1 MHSTTKM
8 DYPFSP
14 DLDYNDNNNLTDR
27 DELFLPVK
35 MDAFSITIAVL
46 YLVIC
51 VLGLAGNSLVV
62 VAILKL
68 DKMASAT
75 TVYIFNLALADG
87 LFMVGLPFVA
97 IQNFMNRWDFGDAA
111 CKLVMVLDG
120 INQFTSVFC
129 LTVMSVDRYMA
140 LVDPLRFARWRTPA
154 RAKMVSAGLW
164 LFSMVPVLPMALNFS
179 TQYGLCSLDPKMISE
194 SRWPGFLTY
203 TFVLGFALPFT
214 VMTASYAA
222 LVVTLRS
229 QRIRAGRP
237 AAQAAAPHEGQRLE
251 RQVTKMVVAVV
262 VVFAV
267 CWLPFYAFNFC
278 SLYRTDRVLYF
289 AQGFE
294 FVVVLSY
301 SWSCAN
307 PILYACHSEAFR
319 RHFAKL
325 LCPNK
330 QSPSTHCNTDT
341 ERFIN
346 WFRNC
351 FPEFLTALHQ
361 SLTRKSCFVDALMLI
376 SL

>member
-1 MHSTTKM
+1 MHSTTEM
-8 DYPFSP
+8 DYPYLP
-14 DLDYNDNNNLTDR
+14 DLDYIDNNTFTDR
-27 DELFLPVK
+27 DELFLSHK

-51 VLGLAGNSLVV
+51 VVGLAGNSLVV
-62 VAILKL
+62 VSILKL

-97 IQNFMNRWDFGDAA
+97 IQNFKNQWDFGDVA

-164 LFSMVPVLPMALNFS
+164 LFSLVPVLPMALHFS
-179 TQYGLCSLDPKMISE
+179 NRNGLCTMDMLSE
-194 SRWPGFLTY
+194 SRWLGFLTY

-214 VMTASYAA
+214 VMTTSYTA
-222 LVVTLRS
+222 LLLALRS

-237 AAQAAAPHEGQRLE
+237 AAGQAAAQSAAQAAAAPHEGQRLE

-262 VVFAV
+262 VVFGV

-278 SLYRTDRVLYF
+278 SLYRTARVLNF
-289 AQGFE
+289 ARGFE
-294 FVVVLSY
+294 FVVMLSY

-330 QSPSTHCNTDT
+330 QSHSMQCNTDT
-341 ERFIN
+341 ERYDLN
-346 WFRNC
+346 V
-351 FPEFLTALHQ
+351 TGGQDSVSVQA
-361 SLTRKSCFVDALMLI
+361 
-376 SL
+376 

>member
-14 DLDYNDNNNLTDR
+14 YYLDYIDNNTFTDR
-27 DELFLPVK
+27 DEQFLPVK

-51 VLGLAGNSLVV
+51 VLGLAGNSLVL

-97 IQNFMNRWDFGDAA
+97 IQNFKNRWDFGEAA

-164 LFSMVPVLPMALNFS
+164 LFSLAPVLPMALNFS
-179 TQYGLCSLDPKMISE
+179 VRGDQCTLDPDVLSE
-194 SRWPGFLTY
+194 SRWQGYLTY
-203 TFVLGFALPFT
+203 AFVLGFALPFT
-214 VMTASYAA
+214 VMTVSYGA
-222 LVVTLRS
+222 LLHALRS
-229 QRIRAGRP
+229 QRIPVPAGGGP
-237 AAQAAAPHEGQRLE
+237 AAQPAAPREGQRLE

-262 VVFAV
+262 VAFGV
-267 CWLPFYAFNFC
+267 CWLPFYVFNFC
-278 SLYRTDRVLYF
+278 SLYRTDRVPYF
-289 AQGFE
+289 ALGFE
-294 FVVVLSY
+294 FVVMLSY

-325 LCPNK
+325 LCPSK
-330 QSPSTHCNTDT
+330 QSPSMHCNTDT
-341 ERFIN
+341 ERYDLN
-346 WFRNC
+346 ATSGRDSVSM
-351 FPEFLTALHQ
+351 PA
-361 SLTRKSCFVDALMLI
+361 
-376 SL
+376 